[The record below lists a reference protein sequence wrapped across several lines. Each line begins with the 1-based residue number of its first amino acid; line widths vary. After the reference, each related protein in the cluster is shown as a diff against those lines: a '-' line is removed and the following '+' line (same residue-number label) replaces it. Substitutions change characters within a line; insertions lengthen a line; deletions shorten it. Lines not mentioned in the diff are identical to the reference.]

1 MAYSK
6 NKRLLTSYFSVTISI
21 SIVLFLIGAFLLIAF
36 NARKITNDFKEKIP
50 ITIYLKND
58 AKKIEIEQLIKKL
71 NIKDYTKSVNFISKE
86 KGAEILINEI
96 GEDFIEFYGSNP
108 LLNSIDVFLKSEN
121 VSTLIFDEVS
131 NELNKTDFI
140 DEIIYDAPLISLIN
154 DNINKI
160 KYWVLV
166 IAIFFLIISILVINS
181 SIRLSIYSNRIN
193 IKTMQL
199 VGATRRFIR
208 KPFIFTHVKLGLFG
222 AFLAIIM
229 LSGSLYYIQNLFDY
243 VSFESDIEIILTLF
257 SAILIFS
264 VIITYLCTFFATRK
278 FLKSKIPNYLVPFS
292 FAIHPILVLLSLFEV
307 IRHLFLFYIF
317 S

>member
-1 MAYSK
+1 LAYSK

-208 KPFIFTHVKLGLFG
+208 KPFIFTHIKLGLFG

-264 VIITYLCTFFATRK
+264 VIITYLCTFFATQK
-278 FLKSKIPNYLVPFS
+278 FLKSKIDQLY
-292 FAIHPILVLLSLFEV
+292 
-307 IRHLFLFYIF
+307 
-317 S
+317 

>member
-1 MAYSK
+1 M
-6 NKRLLTSYFSVTISI
+6 
-21 SIVLFLIGAFLLIAF
+21 
-36 NARKITNDFKEKIP
+36 
-50 ITIYLKND
+50 
-58 AKKIEIEQLIKKL
+58 
-71 NIKDYTKSVNFISKE
+71 
-86 KGAEILINEI
+86 
-96 GEDFIEFYGSNP
+96 
-108 LLNSIDVFLKSEN
+108 
-121 VSTLIFDEVS
+121 STLIFDEVS

-264 VIITYLCTFFATRK
+264 VIITYLCTFFATQK
-278 FLKSKIPNYLVPFS
+278 FLKSKIDQLY
-292 FAIHPILVLLSLFEV
+292 
-307 IRHLFLFYIF
+307 
-317 S
+317 

>member
-1 MAYSK
+1 
-6 NKRLLTSYFSVTISI
+6 
-21 SIVLFLIGAFLLIAF
+21 LIGAFLLIAF

-264 VIITYLCTFFATRK
+264 VIITYLCTFFATQK
-278 FLKSKIPNYLVPFS
+278 FLKSKIDQLY
-292 FAIHPILVLLSLFEV
+292 
-307 IRHLFLFYIF
+307 
-317 S
+317 